1 MFYPQWKL
9 YILINTP
16 GFLKYN
22 FPSAVFSAEA
32 SCVSELNFT
41 A

>member
-1 MFYPQWKL
+1 MFYPQWKID
-9 YILINTP
+9 ILINKP
-16 GFLKYN
+16 GFFY
-22 FPSAVFSAEA
+22 AMFSAEA